1 MEPTLPSLTQRYSSI
16 AATAAT
22 ISPRVSQQAVV
33 NRTVSDAGSRDHL
46 AVGMAIAGAAHGRHF
61 TSYTTS
67 RMEQHTSL
75 QKRSDHRRHS
85 HDSGLAPAQLG
96 SEPNL
101 GSLLKPPCMVPK
113 PPLQNVCNTVQ
124 DKDRSAFRRRNS
136 ADFLRATGFT
146 ASTLLMAHKNIAEG
160 DTAKLRRT
168 T

>member
-1 MEPTLPSLTQRYSSI
+1 M
-16 AATAAT
+16 
-22 ISPRVSQQAVV
+22 
-33 NRTVSDAGSRDHL
+33 
-46 AVGMAIAGAAHGRHF
+46 
-61 TSYTTS
+61 
-67 RMEQHTSL
+67 
-75 QKRSDHRRHS
+75 
-85 HDSGLAPAQLG
+85 
-96 SEPNL
+96 